1 VLTGP
6 DSDRRNAVGQV
17 SICRLAGWL
26 RLAVQHLVRPDW
38 TTGVARLQT
47 APMSTSNGE
56 EMIEPEVGAAD
67 QDFTELRRRRAEL
80 LESINALEQALAAPV
95 PGGQIKWVQGVSD
108 ALLELSG
115 DFHDHVELTE
125 GPAGL
130 YARVNRSSPRLSHQV
145 ERLIQD
151 HHTLTELISEL
162 LTVVGKAAGTF
173 ARGDSMVVA
182 LDEVRDRG
190 TTLIAALVRHRQRGS
205 DLMYEGYSV
214 DIGGQD

>member
-1 VLTGP
+1 LDESHGLDNQGNRIQTSRV
-6 DSDRRNAVGQV
+6 
-17 SICRLAGWL
+17 
-26 RLAVQHLVRPDW
+26 
-38 TTGVARLQT
+38 TTTDGSGRTDPGAESEAQQ
-47 APMSTSNGE
+47 
-56 EMIEPEVGAAD
+56 IDEV
-67 QDFTELRRRRAEL
+67 RRRRAEL
-80 LESINALEQALAAPV
+80 LESINALEQALAAPA
-95 PGGQIKWVQGVSD
+95 PSGQMRWVRGVSD
-108 ALLELSG
+108 ALLELSS

-130 YARVNRSSPRLSHQV
+130 YARVNRTSPRLSHQV
-145 ERLIQD
+145 QRLTQD
-151 HHTLTELISEL
+151 HSTLTELISEL

-173 ARGDSMVVA
+173 ARGDSMLTT

>member
-1 VLTGP
+1 VAWGNH
-6 DSDRRNAVGQV
+6 R
-17 SICRLAGWL
+17 
-26 RLAVQHLVRPDW
+26 DW
-38 TTGVARLQT
+38 TTRALGYNARVTTTDGSGQT
-47 APMSTSNGE
+47 Q
-56 EMIEPEVGAAD
+56 PEVEGEA
-67 QDFTELRRRRAEL
+67 QHITEVRRRRAEL

-95 PGGQIKWVQGVSD
+95 PSGQIRWVQGVSD

-115 DFHDHVELTE
+115 DFHEHVEITE

-145 ERLIQD
+145 LRLTQD
-151 HHTLTELISEL
+151 HATLTGLVSEL
-162 LTVVGKAAGTF
+162 LTVVGQAAGTF
-173 ARGDSMVVA
+173 ARGDSMLVA

-190 TTLIAALVRHRQRGS
+190 TILIAALVRHRQRGS

>member
-1 VLTGP
+1 MSSARGP
-6 DSDRRNAVGQV
+6 GRMSGESSGLDNA
-17 SICRLAGWL
+17 
-26 RLAVQHLVRPDW
+26 D
-38 TTGVARLQT
+38 ARLQT
-47 APMSTSNGE
+47 ARVTTINGGE
-56 EMIEPEVGAAD
+56 KTEPGVQAEAQHIIEV
-67 QDFTELRRRRAEL
+67 RRRRAEL
-80 LESINALEQALAAPV
+80 LEAINALEQALAAPV
-95 PGGQIKWVQGVSD
+95 PGGQIRWVQGVSD

-145 ERLIQD
+145 ERLTQD
-151 HHTLTELISEL
+151 HATLTALISEL
-162 LTVVGKAAGTF
+162 LTVVGQAAGTF

>member
-1 VLTGP
+1 M
-6 DSDRRNAVGQV
+6 
-17 SICRLAGWL
+17 
-26 RLAVQHLVRPDW
+26 
-38 TTGVARLQT
+38 TTTDG
-47 APMSTSNGE
+47 GE
-56 EMIEPEVGAAD
+56 MNEPEAD
-67 QDFTELRRRRAEL
+67 AEAQQITEVRRRRAEL

-145 ERLIQD
+145 KRLIQD
-151 HHTLTELISEL
+151 HNTLIELISEL
-162 LTVVGKAAGTF
+162 LTVLGKAAGTF
-173 ARGDSMVVA
+173 ARGDSMLVA
-182 LDEVRDRG
+182 LDEVRDLG